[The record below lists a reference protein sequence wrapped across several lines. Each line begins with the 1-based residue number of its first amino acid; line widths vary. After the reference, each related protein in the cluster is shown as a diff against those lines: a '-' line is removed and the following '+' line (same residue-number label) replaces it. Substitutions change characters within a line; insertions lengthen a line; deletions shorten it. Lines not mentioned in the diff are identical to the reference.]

1 MKTTLIHLNEQA
13 TETLEAMLDP
23 GYIYERTERLQSIE
37 DFLLDQ
43 WRDAQA
49 IKPEAALTFL
59 DTLRSLRKDFGT
71 FLTSVDPSGEAD
83 DRQTLNMLD
92 NG

>member
-23 GYIYERTERLQSIE
+23 DYIYERTERLQAIE
-37 DFLLDQ
+37 DFLIDQ
-43 WRDAQA
+43 WRDTHT

-83 DRQTLNMLD
+83 YRQTSNISD
-92 NG
+92 NE

>member
-23 GYIYERTERLQSIE
+23 GYISERTERLEAIE
-37 DFLLDQ
+37 GFLIDQ
-43 WRDAQA
+43 WRDAGT
-49 IKPEAALTFL
+49 IKPDTVLTFL
-59 DTLRSLRKDFGT
+59 DTLRSLRKDFDT

-83 DRQTLNMLD
+83 YRQTLNSLD
-92 NG
+92 NE